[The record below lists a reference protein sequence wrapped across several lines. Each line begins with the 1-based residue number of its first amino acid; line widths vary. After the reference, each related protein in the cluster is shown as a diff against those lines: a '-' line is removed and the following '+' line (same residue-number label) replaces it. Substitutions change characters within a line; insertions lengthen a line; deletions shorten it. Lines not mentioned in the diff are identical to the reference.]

1 MQSAAP
7 DRHKFFRSAGVVS
20 AAVLLS
26 RITGMVREVAMARL
40 FGAGAANDAFQLAF
54 RIPSL
59 TRNLFAEGALSSAF
73 VPVFTRSLTAGG
85 KRAAAEISNLVAT
98 AVFLTVGPLCLL
110 GMIFSPQLVRLLAPG
125 FEQIPGKFALT
136 VLLTRIMFPFLLL
149 VALAAQAMG
158 ALNSCGSFG
167 VPALASSLF
176 NVGSVACGPA
186 APCSCS
192 GSCRAWRASGSASAH
207 TSIGA
212 IRACGRSRA

>member
-1 MQSAAP
+1 MPSAAP
-7 DRHKFFRSAGVVS
+7 EQHRFFRSAGVVS

-26 RITGMVREVAMARL
+26 RITGLVREMVMARL

-73 VPVFTRSLTAGG
+73 VPVFTRSLAAEG
-85 KRAAAEISNLVAT
+85 KREAAELSNLVAT
-98 AVFLTVGPLCLL
+98 AVLLVVGPLCVL

-125 FEQIPGKFALT
+125 FEQVPGKFALT

-158 ALNSCGSFG
+158 VAQRLRQFRRAGAGIVAFQYR
-167 VPALASSLF
+167 
-176 NVGSVACGPA
+176 VGGL
-186 APCSCS
+186 
-192 GSCRAWRASGSASAH
+192 RA
-207 TSIGA
+207 GA
-212 IRACGRSRA
+212 GLHRGARNWATA